1 MQKKYFIIILLIL
14 SIVGL
19 VTSLSLTYSHYNP
32 SLKGGVCDITASVSC
47 TVVNSGIYSTIVG
60 IPVAVYG
67 VAWFLISGVLSWNSF
82 KNRNVIPKLVG
93 WNVAGLLFVF
103 YFIYIEFL
111 LSTICPFCTVV
122 HVIIVISLVLS
133 IVLYKQV
140 GKTDN

>member
-1 MQKKYFIIILLIL
+1 
-14 SIVGL
+14 
-19 VTSLSLTYSHYNP
+19 
-32 SLKGGVCDITASVSC
+32 GVCDITASVSC
-47 TVVNSGIYSTIVG
+47 TVVNSGIYYTIVG
-60 IPVAVYG
+60 IQVAVYG